1 MSDPLPAIE
10 SAPRTASMMNR
21 VVASSLRQRFL
32 VVLLTL
38 VLIGAGSRSLERLPV
53 DAYPDLSPP
62 IVEIITQWPGHA
74 AEEVE
79 RLITVPVEVG
89 MNGIPQMTTQRSIT
103 LYGLSDVILTYHD
116 GTDNNFA
123 RQEVFNRLSSL
134 SLPTGVTPSV
144 SPLSSPSGL
153 IYRYVLQSPDRS
165 PMELKTFEDWIIEP
179 AYKSLAG
186 VADDSGF
193 GGGTMQYQVLLD
205 PAKIAGVG
213 LSVLQVEAAL
223 AANNGNAGGGFYS
236 QGGQFYYVRG
246 LGRLETLED
255 IGNVVLVVNNGTPVL
270 LKNVGRVVIGI
281 APRLGE
287 FGYEKQDDCVEGVI
301 LLRTGDKTQDVLKRV
316 EAKTKEL
323 NNQILPKDVKVVP
336 FYDRTDLI
344 KLTTKVV
351 EQNLLR
357 GMLLVVVI
365 LIFFL
370 YDFRAGLIVAV
381 TIPLALL
388 FAFICLDLQKAS
400 ANLLSI
406 GAVDFG
412 ILVDGAVV
420 MVENIFRQI
429 ALRKGTPLKVR
440 EIIKDAA
447 AEVDRPLFYAVAVI
461 VASFLPIYVLA
472 GPSGTLFKPMADT
485 MVFALIGSL
494 IVTLTLLPVLCS
506 WFMGQGVRERRNAAF
521 EVIKSV
527 YTKGLDFCLA
537 HPWGTTFASAILL
550 AGSLLL
556 IPGIG
561 AEFMPQL
568 DEGAL
573 WVRATMPYTISYD
586 ESEKITPQIRAV
598 LKSFPEVTTVAS
610 ELARPDDGTDSTGF
624 FNVEFYI
631 GLKPY
636 SEWTGAYRTKAALIE
651 AINQKLVSFPG
662 IIFNYT
668 QPAEDAVDEAE
679 SGLKSALAIK
689 VFGSDLDTLEQKGKA
704 IKQILERVRG
714 IRDVTLVKELGQPS
728 LDIKI
733 NRAMIARYGV
743 NVADINGLIT
753 AAIGGDVAT
762 QVEQGEKQFDLVVRL
777 ERQYR
782 DNPEE
787 IGNILVPTPGGQ
799 QIPLKEFADIRVMNG
814 ASFIYR
820 QDNSRYI
827 GVQFSVGGRDLAG
840 AVGDAIQQVKEKVS
854 LPEGYRTDWGG
865 EYTEYTASRAQ
876 LNVILPLTL
885 CLIFLLLFALYSNLK
900 FPFITVLGVV
910 LSAPVGGL
918 VALWITGTPFSVSS
932 GIGFLA
938 LFGVSVQTA
947 VVYISYVNELRLSGT
962 TLAEAIREGAILRL
976 RPIMM
981 TALVAAL
988 GLLPAAL
995 ATGVGTDTQRPFALV
1010 IVSGLFTRLL
1020 ISIFLMPALY
1030 TLVARSDDR
1039 LEV

>member
-1 MSDPLPAIE
+1 
-10 SAPRTASMMNR
+10 MMNR

-32 VVLLTL
+32 VVLLTI
-38 VLIGAGSRSLERLPV
+38 VLIGAGTRSLERLPV

-103 LYGLSDVILTYHD
+103 LYGLSDVILTYGD

-153 IYRYVLQSPDRS
+153 IYRYVLQSSDRS

-213 LSVLQVEAAL
+213 LSMLQVEAAL

-255 IGNVVLVVNNGTPVL
+255 IGNVVLAVNNGTPVL

-287 FGYEKQDDCVEGVI
+287 FGFEKQDDCVEGVI

-316 EAKTKEL
+316 EAKTKQL
-323 NNQILPKDVKVVP
+323 NEQVLPKDVKIVP

-344 KLTTKVV
+344 KLTTQVV

-357 GMLLVVVI
+357 GMVLVVVI

-429 ALRKGTPLKVR
+429 ALRKGTRHNVL
-440 EIIKDAA
+440 EIVKDAA

-506 WFMGQGVRERRNAAF
+506 WFMRDGVRERRSAVF
-521 EVIKSV
+521 ETIKAV

-537 HPWGTTFASAILL
+537 HPWGTTLASTILL

-556 IPGIG
+556 IPRIG

-586 ESEKITPQIRAV
+586 ESAKITPQIRAV

-624 FNVEFYI
+624 FNVEFYV

-636 SEWTGAYRTKAALIE
+636 SEWTGTYRTKAKLIE
-651 AINQKLVSFPG
+651 AINTKLQQFPG

-679 SGLKSALAIK
+679 SGLKSALAVK
-689 VFGSDLDTLEQKGKA
+689 VFGSDLDVLEQKGKA
-704 IKQILERVRG
+704 IKKILEQVRG
-714 IRDVTLVKELGQPS
+714 IKDVTLVKELGQPS

-743 NVADINGLIT
+743 NVADINALIT
-753 AAIGGDVAT
+753 TAIGGDVAT
-762 QVEQGEKQFDLVVRL
+762 QVQQGEKQFDLVVRL

-787 IGNILVPTPGGQ
+787 IANILVPTPGGQ
-799 QIPLKEFADIRVMNG
+799 QMPLKEFADIRVMNG

-827 GVQFSVGGRDLAG
+827 GVQFSVAGRDLAG
-840 AVGDAIQQVKEKVS
+840 AVEDAIRQVKENVS

-865 EYTEYTASRAQ
+865 EYTEYTKSRAQ
-876 LNVILPLTL
+876 LNIILPLTL
-885 CLIFLLLFALYSNLK
+885 CLIFFLLFALYSNLK

-918 VALWITGTPFSVSS
+918 VALWLTGTPFSVSS

-947 VVYISYVNELRLSGT
+947 VVYISYVNELRRNGT
-962 TLAEAIREGAILRL
+962 NLAEAIREGAILRL

-1030 TLVARSDDR
+1030 ILVARPGDQ
-1039 LEV
+1039 LKV